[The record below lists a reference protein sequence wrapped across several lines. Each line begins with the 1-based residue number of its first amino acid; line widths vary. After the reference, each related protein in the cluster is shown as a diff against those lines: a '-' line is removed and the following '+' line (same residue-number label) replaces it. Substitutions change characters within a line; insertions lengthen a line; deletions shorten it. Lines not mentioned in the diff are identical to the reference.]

1 MAPTS
6 TRTSTDVAEFI
17 DALPSSRKDDV
28 IRVRNLIRKNLP
40 KGYEEAV
47 VKNMLV
53 YQVPLSR
60 YPDTY
65 NGHALW
71 YIALAL
77 QKAYLSLHLMPIYFD
92 PSQAAKLKRAGRKLD
107 IGKGCVRFKSADDL
121 PLETVGEIIAAT
133 PVDRWI
139 AIAEAA
145 RRR

>member
-1 MAPTS
+1 MASTS
-6 TRTSTDVAEFI
+6 TRTSTDVAKFLDE
-17 DALPSSRKDDV
+17 LPSSRRDDV
-28 IRVRNLIRKNLP
+28 IRVRDVIRKNLP

-47 VKNMLV
+47 VKKMLV

-71 YIALAL
+71 YLALAL

-92 PSQAAKLKRAGRKLD
+92 PAQAAKLKRAGKKLD
-107 IGKGCVRFKSADDL
+107 IGKGCVRFKRADDL
-121 PLETVGEIIAAT
+121 PFDTVGEIIAAT

-139 AIAEAA
+139 AIAEAS